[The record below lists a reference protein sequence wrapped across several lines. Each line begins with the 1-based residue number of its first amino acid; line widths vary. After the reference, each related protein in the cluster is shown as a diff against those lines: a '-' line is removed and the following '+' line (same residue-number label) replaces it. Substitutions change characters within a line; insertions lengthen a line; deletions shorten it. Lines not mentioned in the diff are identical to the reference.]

1 MSIKVRPATAAAV
14 SASISTPVCPT
25 TRTFASTRTAP
36 GTNSKSSAT
45 LDSGSGWH
53 RGISSEVRFAAMIPA
68 TRATWMASPLAVPS
82 RTARSVAGAIRT
94 RHSASASR
102 VVTALTATSTMR
114 AAPRSSRCV
123 KRFATFATR
132 SGYSPVAAIDGVMF
146 DYGQTLVTFAFP
158 RDELLEVIRNFLP
171 TIEEALGGPAPLAE
185 ALLEDVFMPL
195 EEYVTSTSEDEVD
208 WLDVFKASWDRAGMS
223 LPDGLL
229 YEMADAEQL
238 CWDRIVKVDP
248 DAMQVLSTL
257 RDRGIKRVLCS
268 NAPFPPE
275 MMRRQVTTNGIGPLM
290 DAVIFSSMVGK
301 RKPAVEM

>member
-1 MSIKVRPATAAAV
+1 
-14 SASISTPVCPT
+14 
-25 TRTFASTRTAP
+25 
-36 GTNSKSSAT
+36 
-45 LDSGSGWH
+45 
-53 RGISSEVRFAAMIPA
+53 
-68 TRATWMASPLAVPS
+68 
-82 RTARSVAGAIRT
+82 
-94 RHSASASR
+94 
-102 VVTALTATSTMR
+102 
-114 AAPRSSRCV
+114 
-123 KRFATFATR
+123 
-132 SGYSPVAAIDGVMF
+132 VAAIDGVLF

-171 TIEEALGGPAPLAE
+171 TIEEALGGPAPPVE

-195 EEYVTSTSEDEVD
+195 EEYVTSTSEEEVD
-208 WLDVFKASWDRAGMS
+208 WLDMFKASWERAGMS

-248 DAMQVLSTL
+248 DAVQVLSTL

-275 MMRRQVTTNGIGPLM
+275 MMRRQVATNGVGPLM

-301 RKPAVEM
+301 RKPAVEMYRAALDAVGLAAGRVLFVGNRVREDYDGPRALGMNAVIYTAHNAELPPPGIPTISTLRDLPGLL